1 MCVPSF
7 VHERINIHHTM
18 NKLKY
23 NLEFV
28 EFALA
33 FLVNQVYNPV
43 QISASG
49 KRTDKET
56 SEMRKFTKYLALA
69 LAVMLCLGAL
79 AGCTG
84 GKDPVE
90 PTQPADNGGNDPV
103 VSTVKTVEAGKLHMS
118 TNAAFPPYEM
128 LADDGSFEG
137 IDVEVAAAIAK
148 KLGLELVVDDM
159 GFDAALT
166 AVQTGKSDIAMAG
179 ITVTDERKEV
189 MDFSDSYATG
199 IQVVIVKE
207 GSPIETVDDLANAQM
222 IGCQKAT
229 TGYIYCSDTPEN
241 GGYGED
247 HVTAYE
253 TGALAVM
260 ALVNGQID
268 AVVID
273 NEPAK
278 SYVAANEG
286 LKILDTEFA
295 VEDYAIAVGKGNS
308 ELLDAV
314 NKAMAELK
322 ADGTFQSIVD
332 NYIKAE

>member
-1 MCVPSF
+1 M
-7 VHERINIHHTM
+7 
-18 NKLKY
+18 K
-23 NLEFV
+23 
-28 EFALA
+28 
-33 FLVNQVYNPV
+33 
-43 QISASG
+43 
-49 KRTDKET
+49 
-56 SEMRKFTKYLALA
+56 KFMTLLLALA
-69 LAVMLCLGAL
+69 MVLSLAACGGGDKP
-79 AGCTG
+79 AGDAGDSAPAGTS
-84 GKDPVE
+84 D
-90 PTQPADNGGNDPV
+90 PADSSAPADSGTDAPAF
-103 VSTVKTVEAGKLHMS
+103 TTVEEGKLHLS

-128 LADDGSFEG
+128 TTDAGGFEG
-137 IDVEVAAAIAK
+137 IDVEVAQAIAG

-166 AVQTGKSDIAMAG
+166 AVQTGQSDIAMAG
-179 ITVTDERKEV
+179 ITVTEDRQQV

-207 GSPIETVDDLANAQM
+207 DSPIATLDDLSNAQL
-222 IGCQKAT
+222 IGGQKAT

-260 ALVNGQID
+260 ALVNGQVD

-278 SYVAANEG
+278 SFVASNDG

-295 VEDYAIAVGKGNS
+295 VEDYAIGFAKGNTA
-308 ELLDAV
+308 LLEAV
-314 NKAMAELK
+314 NAAMAELK
-322 ADGTFQSIVD
+322 ADGTFQNIVD
-332 NYIKAE
+332 SYITAE